1 MDLYLPPKPAIIAPH
16 DLDATRKY
24 SEDMRENERFPYWKA
39 RQENF
44 REKKEAMLKGL
55 LPLVPLWL
63 ASHNAPLTIT
73 GASSGISTVDSSGP
87 YDFGTQLTGTAN
99 PLRWNV
105 LTSTC
110 SGATVTTSSTINGQA
125 VTAAAA
131 GLAGIHIAYNPTG
144 TDGNLTLTVSGAA
157 SYVGWAMYSLVGLL
171 RPNAFDTEVGA
182 TTSFT
187 IAAPK
192 GGVGVVAA
200 RMTAATA
207 ISISGTNYTADIDSV
222 SDTSHRR
229 EFGNIS
235 AFAADDAA
243 YALTCSGGG
252 TLSINAATW
261 AP

>member
-1 MDLYLPPKPAIIAPH
+1 
-16 DLDATRKY
+16 
-24 SEDMRENERFPYWKA
+24 MRENERLPHWKA
-39 RQENF
+39 RQERFN
-44 REKKEAMLKGL
+44 EKKDAMLKGL
-55 LPLVPLWL
+55 IPLVPAWI
-63 ASHNAPLTIT
+63 NMRYAPLSIA
-73 GASSGISTVDSSGP
+73 GASSGISTTDSSGP

-110 SGATVTTSSTINGQA
+110 SGATVTASSTINGQA
-125 VTAAAA
+125 VVATAA
-131 GLAGIHIAYNPTG
+131 GLAGIHTAYNPTG
-144 TDGNLTLTVSGAA
+144 TDGNLTITVSGAA
-157 SYVGWAMYSLVGLL
+157 SYVGWAMYAVVGLL
-171 RPNAFDTEVGA
+171 RANAFDTEVAA

-187 IAAPK
+187 MSAPK
-192 GGVGVVAA
+192 GGVGVVSC